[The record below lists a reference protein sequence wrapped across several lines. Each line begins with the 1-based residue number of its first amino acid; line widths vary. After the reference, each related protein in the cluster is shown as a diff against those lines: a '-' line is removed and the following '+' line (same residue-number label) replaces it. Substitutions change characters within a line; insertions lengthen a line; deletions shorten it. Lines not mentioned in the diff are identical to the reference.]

1 MDREKSL
8 SQKFYFV
15 IAIFITVVCSPLELP
30 EPIKGFLIRVHFK
43 HVATFYRRFA
53 NFTKCFTNAISF
65 FIVNG

>member
-30 EPIKGFLIRVHFK
+30 EPIKGFLIWVHFK
-43 HVATFYRRFA
+43 HVATFYRLLQILQNVLQMPY
-53 NFTKCFTNAISF
+53 NFS
-65 FIVNG
+65 